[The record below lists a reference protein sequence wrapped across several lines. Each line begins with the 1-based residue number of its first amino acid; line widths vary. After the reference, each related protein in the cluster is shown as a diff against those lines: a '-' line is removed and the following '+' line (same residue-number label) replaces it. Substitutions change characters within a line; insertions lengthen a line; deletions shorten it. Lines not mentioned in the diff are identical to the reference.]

1 MNKNSTNYPEILY
14 EKLKELNNTDN
25 EDHPD
30 IIKEKLFNY
39 QRSVYNYMTKT
50 DQRGILLY
58 HSVGSGKCMKIDT
71 PILMYDGTIK
81 KIQDIKIGDI
91 IMGDDSGPR
100 NILSLA
106 RGVDRMYDIIYNNGE
121 KYTVNEAHILC
132 LKVPSYPEIVCNEKG
147 CKINYIY
154 NNEFCTYVFHYR
166 NNNCDEIKYINN
178 KANEFYTSLQT
189 KISNQIIEISVLDYL
204 NLSEDKKKI
213 LKGYKTAIS
222 FPKKIAPID
231 PYVMGIWLGDI
242 NTDNFIKASKENN
255 CKFIVELKKLNLF
268 GAKNNKHIPL
278 VYKCNSRKNQL
289 ELLAGLIDSRGTFS
303 KKKGFSI
310 SFNTLSKNS
319 KLLKDI
325 IYLCR
330 SLGFLCYTKTDN
342 KINKIFIYGKGID
355 EIPILEFPDDIWKLQ
370 ISNNRDKSNGTK
382 IQVEYNNIDNY
393 FGFTIDGNSR
403 YVLGDFTVTHNTIT
417 SISIAEHF
425 RQLNRDIIIISSKSL
440 QNNFR
445 KEINSFSKKLNPNIS
460 EEELEEIISK
470 YKFVTSNAKNMI
482 KSLETKH
489 GGDINHRIERINE
502 MYEMINKNGG
512 EMINTISK
520 PPSID
525 NILTDINKSNLENKI
540 IIIDE
545 AHNLFNSISNGSK
558 IANEFYD
565 IVMNTKDIKLI
576 FLTGTPIVN
585 NPFEIAICFNML
597 YGPIF
602 KKSNINKRKK
612 DYISILPEYY
622 TDFQKY
628 FINET
633 NTGKGTKNTSIKNE
647 DKFQNRIFGL
657 VSYYGDLYFEKQSNI
672 SDELKKTLKK
682 ENYPDRLPVKFEVVE
697 MSQLQ
702 NIEYAK
708 ARETEKRENSAFF
721 TGGEVNGGAIF
732 KEKNA
737 VSTSYRI
744 KSRQLSNIY
753 IPDPPTKLEKFNIN
767 KYSPKLEKIYKNI
780 NENHPNTISLVYS
793 TFLEYGIKAFA
804 KILEFNNYK
813 LYNPNEEYVKGVKYF
828 AIFSGDQT
836 LEEKADILQRL
847 NLDGNKY
854 GELISVLLISRSG
867 TEGLDLKNIRSVH
880 IMESYWNFSL
890 IQQVIARAVRMK
902 SHIALPEEERNVQ
915 TYIYLS
921 DYNKDF
927 LENEKNKLKERQKK
941 SKKKVEG
948 IELTTDISMF
958 KSCIKRQELIYKF
971 LKLIASASIECPEF
985 NKHNLNFDCFSCISN
1000 DKELFYEDIH
1010 QDMELSNSC
1019 IRTKKIKVEEVII
1032 NEKKYYYTKEGDE
1045 ILIYN
1050 YNNTLEGYQ
1059 QIYDEKIINIIKDR
1073 IKL

>member
-14 EKLKELNNTDN
+14 EKLKELNNTNNN
-25 EDHPD
+25 EDNPD

-39 QRSVYNYMTKT
+39 QQSVYNYMTKT

-81 KIQDIKIGDI
+81 KIQDIKIGDL
-91 IMGDDSGPR
+91 IMGDDSEPR

-106 RGVDRMYDIIYNNGE
+106 RGVDRMYNIKYNNGE
-121 KYTVNEAHILC
+121 FYTVNEAHILC
-132 LKVPSYPEIVCNEKG
+132 LKVPSYPEIVCSEKG
-147 CKINYIY
+147 CEINYIY
-154 NNEFCTYVFHYR
+154 NNEFCTYAFYYR

-178 KANEFYTSLQT
+178 KANECYTSLQT
-189 KISNQIIEISVLDYL
+189 KISDQIIEISVIDYL
-204 NLSEDKKKI
+204 KLSEDRKKI
-213 LKGYKTAIS
+213 LKGYKTAIT
-222 FPKKIAPID
+222 FPEKLVPID

-242 NTDNFIKASKENN
+242 NTDNFIKYSKEQDS
-255 CKFIVELKKLNLF
+255 KLLLELKKLNLI
-268 GAKNNKHIPL
+268 GIKNNKHIPL

-289 ELLAGLIDSRGTFS
+289 ELLAGIIDSKGSFS
-303 KKKGFSI
+303 RKKGFNI
-310 SFNTLSKNS
+310 PFNNINKNT

-330 SLGFLCYTKTDN
+330 SLGLLCYTKSYK
-342 KINKIFIYGKGID
+342 KINKIFIYGKGIY
-355 EIPILEFPDDIWKLQ
+355 EIPVLEFPDDIWKSQ
-370 ISNNRDKSNGTK
+370 IYNNRDKTNGTK
-382 IQVEYNNIDNY
+382 IQVEYCNIDNY

-440 QNNFR
+440 QNNYK
-445 KEINSFSKKLNPNIS
+445 KEINSFSKKLNPNIT

-482 KSLETKH
+482 KALETKY
-489 GGDINHRIERINE
+489 GGDIKHKIERINE
-502 MYEMINKNGG
+502 MYEIINKNGG
-512 EMINTISK
+512 EISNKLSK

-565 IVMNTKDIKLI
+565 IIMNTKDIKLI
-576 FLTGTPIVN
+576 FLSGTPIVN

-602 KKSNINKRKK
+602 KKSNTNKRKK

-633 NTGKGTKNTSIKNE
+633 NTGKGTKNMSIKNE

-682 ENYPDRLPVKFEVVE
+682 ENYPDRLPIKFEIVE

-708 ARETEKRENSAFF
+708 SREVEKRENSSFF
-721 TGGEVNGGAIF
+721 NGGLINGGAIF
-732 KEKNA
+732 KEKNS

-744 KSRQLSNIY
+744 KSRQFSNIY
-753 IPDPPTKLEKFNIN
+753 IPSSIKLEKFNIN

-780 NENHPNTISLVYS
+780 SENHSNSISLVYS
-793 TFLEYGIKAFA
+793 TFLEYGIKAFS
-804 KILEFNNYK
+804 KILELNDYK
-813 LYNPNEEYVKGVKYF
+813 LYNPNEEYVKGTKYF
-828 AIFSGDQT
+828 ALFSGDQT

-847 NLDGNKY
+847 NLDDNKH
-854 GELISVLLISRSG
+854 GELISVLLISKSG
-867 TEGLDLKNIRSVH
+867 TEGLDLKNVRSVH
-880 IMESYWNFSL
+880 LCEPYWNFSL
-890 IQQVIARAVRMK
+890 IQQVIARAVRYK

-927 LENEKNKLKERQKK
+927 LENEKNKLKEKQKK

-948 IELTTDISMF
+948 IEFTTDINMF
-958 KSCIKRQELIYKF
+958 KSCIKRQELIYTF
-971 LKLIASASIECPEF
+971 LKLIASTSIECPDF
-985 NKHNLNFDCFSCISN
+985 NKENLNFDCFSCIGN
-1000 DKELFYEDIH
+1000 NKELFYEDIH
-1010 QDMELSNSC
+1010 QDMELSNNC
-1019 IRTKKIKVEEVII
+1019 TKTKKIKADEVIV
-1032 NEKKYYYTKEGDE
+1032 NGEKYYYTKSGEDISVFKFNE
-1045 ILIYN
+1045 
-1050 YNNTLEGYQ
+1050 TLQGYQ
-1059 QIYDEKIINIIKDR
+1059 KIHDENIINKIKK
-1073 IKL
+1073 I